1 MGAPLPPSSVDTQR
15 SATQAAKRR
24 VIVASEDSADA
35 EWLQMRMGAALQVSH
50 CESTLDAVLACT
62 SQEAA
67 AVVVVFDAR
76 ADLSQPA
83 QIVQWLVKYRPD
95 MPVLGM
101 GYANSAKVPLAA
113 LRAGVKDFLD
123 ISAANIEEVRKP
135 VWEACMRGSHNP
147 KGTAKGKVVSIIGA
161 RSGMGVTT
169 LAVHLSAAIASL
181 SDAGASKK
189 QAAYEA
195 DAADLGVGLLDL
207 GFPLCDG
214 QMLLGL
220 STSFHMVD
228 AVQGINRLDQ
238 AMLDSALPP
247 HTCGVRALSWPAQTH
262 VLREVS
268 PLSTSAVLQRMREFF
283 AWQVVDVGGFP
294 SQDIIQEVIRHSD
307 HVWMVCD
314 QSVGGIVSLSELLK
328 SLKAAQGSHLSI
340 DGLIVNRSFKGVG
353 LPAADI
359 AKRFNLP
366 LIHVL
371 PNREEVL
378 LKSSS
383 AGLLLSESAPS
394 DPYFQGVRYLA
405 QSLMQASTQGTRID
419 AVGIQSLSQSWFK
432 RMFRIG
438 RSA

>member
-1 MGAPLPPSSVDTQR
+1 MGAPLPPTSLDPQR
-15 SATQAAKRR
+15 STTQAAKRR
-24 VIVASEDSADA
+24 VVVASVESADA
-35 EWLQMRMGAALQVSH
+35 DWLQMRMGQAVQISH
-50 CESTLDAVLACT
+50 CDSTVDAVLNST
-62 SQEAA
+62 SQETA

-76 ADLSQPA
+76 TDLSQSTH
-83 QIVQWLVKYRPD
+83 IVQWLVKYRPD

-123 ISAANIEEVRKP
+123 VSAANIEEVRKP
-135 VWEACMRGSHNP
+135 VWEACMRGTSSP
-147 KGTAKGKVVSIIGA
+147 KGNAKGKIVSIIGA
-161 RSGMGVTT
+161 RAGMGATT
-169 LAVHLSAAIASL
+169 FAVHLAASIAAL
-181 SDAGASKK
+181 ADGGLQKK
-189 QAAYEA
+189 PAAYEA
-195 DAADLGVGLLDL
+195 SSEDLGVGLLDL

-228 AVQGINRLDQ
+228 AVQGLNRLDQ
-238 AMLDSALPP
+238 AMLESALPP

-294 SQDIIQEVIRHSD
+294 SQDIVQEVIRHSD

-328 SLKAAQGSHLSI
+328 GLRAAHSGHVQV
-340 DGLIVNRSFKGVG
+340 DGLIVNRAFKGTG
-353 LPAADI
+353 LPPADI

-366 LIHVL
+366 LLHVL
-371 PNREEVL
+371 PHREEVL

-394 DPYFQGVRYLA
+394 DPYLQGVRHLA
-405 QSLMQASTQGTRID
+405 QSLLQASMQGV
-419 AVGIQSLSQSWFK
+419 ALSGGARNQDGKSWLK
-432 RMFRIG
+432 WMYRPG
-438 RSA
+438 RAA